1 MCGNTP
7 ENGPLFG
14 RVYTGPK
21 PGVTDERRRSA
32 GFDCKFSFS
41 PFPPFLACRTVT
53 EVAFCRPP
61 PPCRPSVSNPPR
73 REVAARA
80 FAPPGGPDPGLR
92 PIGPPPAPLAPS
104 RGNPPA
110 REVAVPDF
118 GPAGGPEPGV
128 LSNRSS
134 LVAKC
139 RAIGSHKAEKR
150 ASRGSPLPGTL
161 SRLSSKNHFGKLAPT
176 PHTAHRDCARCRCR
190 WCPLRWHA
198 HRGRR

>member
-1 MCGNTP
+1 MPWLGIRGNGTLSHALPRKFRLGWSRFRRPLAQGMCGNTP

-41 PFPPFLACRTVT
+41 PPPPFLACRTVT

-61 PPCRPSVSNPPR
+61 PPCRPSVSNPP
-73 REVAARA
+73 
-80 FAPPGGPDPGLR
+80 
-92 PIGPPPAPLAPS
+92 
-104 RGNPPA
+104 A

-134 LVAKC
+134 LAAKC

-161 SRLSSKNHFGKLAPT
+161 SRLSSKNNFGKLAPT

-198 HRGRR
+198 HREKR

>member
-1 MCGNTP
+1 MCGDTP

-61 PPCRPSVSNPPR
+61 PPCRPSVSNPP
-73 REVAARA
+73 
-80 FAPPGGPDPGLR
+80 
-92 PIGPPPAPLAPS
+92 
-104 RGNPPA
+104 A

-139 RAIGSHKAEKR
+139 RAIGAKLPYHALPVEVPFLARFRGYPAKTTSGSWRLPHIPRIETARDAGVAGALYDGTPIGKNGEFVGGGEEAQGVLVGAHLAER
-150 ASRGSPLPGTL
+150 FQADL
-161 SRLSSKNHFGKLAPT
+161 
-176 PHTAHRDCARCRCR
+176 
-190 WCPLRWHA
+190 
-198 HRGRR
+198 